1 MSILKE
7 KEELKH
13 IPARWICLIIGL
25 SIMAFGVAFSI
36 KASLGTSPISSFPYV
51 TSWVSGLSTGTTTII
66 INIFFVVLQILILRK
81 QFGLF
86 QLLQIPATIVFG
98 LMIDLGGF
106 VIQGI
111 SYKDYF
117 QQWILCIVGILLVAF
132 GVSIEVMA
140 KLVTTPGE
148 GMVLTICK
156 VLPIKFGNM
165 KVVFD
170 TTLVC
175 LSIFVSVLCL
185 GHLEGVRE
193 GTIAAAIG
201 VGLFTKQFK
210 KPVSKFEQKFL

>member
-13 IPARWICLIIGL
+13 IPARWICLLIGL

>member
-13 IPARWICLIIGL
+13 IPARCICLIIGL

-51 TSWVSGLSTGTTTII
+51 TSWISGLSTGTTTII